1 MTERDTSSNAACAIT
16 VLRVPVGRA
25 AGSVG
30 TPMDRS
36 VAPGSPRERCR
47 RRVARGVRACRRT
60 PHGGGWLPRPFRS
73 DRGAWAHAEARRS
86 SAPRAVTPSSPPVTH
101 RRGHNSGPLPVVPVL
116 IRRHRPER
124 LDNPCRSFISDLVSE
139 VAAPGVGLSV
149 ARRIVVAGRGA
160 PAPRRRIGAH
170 PLRRRRAAASRPAS
184 RRFAA
189 RMRAARGWA
198 GSASPRPRRAAPY
211 RRVTVLGSPRPE
223 VRPQGHRAQRRTAR
237 EMCRDLALATLG
249 RAESCSRAGRRLAS
263 WVRGGLWRGRALS
276 GSTHWIRSVS
286 AVYSRSSQHAHR
298 NLGDPCGGNDRRPG
312 GG

>member
-1 MTERDTSSNAACAIT
+1 MSVIEICPLASSIRPRRPDGFMTERDTSSNAACAIT

-124 LDNPCRSFISDLVSE
+124 LDNPCLRSS
-139 VAAPGVGLSV
+139 ATWC
-149 ARRIVVAGRGA
+149 
-160 PAPRRRIGAH
+160 PRSR
-170 PLRRRRAAASRPAS
+170 RPAS
-184 RRFAA
+184 ACLLGESLLLVVA
-189 RMRAARGWA
+189 RLLLGGESVRIHSDA
-198 GSASPRPRRAAPY
+198 GEQQHLDQRVVALRRACEPPAAGQDP
-211 RRVTVLGSPRPE
+211 LLPAHDGPR
-223 VRPQGHRAQRRTAR
+223 HT
-237 EMCRDLALATLG
+237 
-249 RAESCSRAGRRLAS
+249 
-263 WVRGGLWRGRALS
+263 GG
-276 GSTHWIRSVS
+276 
-286 AVYSRSSQHAHR
+286 
-298 NLGDPCGGNDRRPG
+298 
-312 GG
+312 